1 MPAAG
6 KTYRKDF
13 LKFFLSLFPPVFPA
27 LFSGADSAAEGK
39 IRTAL
44 FPHPG
49 KGNGIFSGSRIIFD
63 LYFINHQ
70 IYSSFSQHLVNKVS

>member
-1 MPAAG
+1 MPAAR

-13 LKFFLSLFPPVFPA
+13 LNFFLPVSLVFPV

-44 FPHPG
+44 FLYPE
-49 KGNGIFSGSRIIFD
+49 KKNGIFSGSRIIFD
-63 LYFINHQ
+63 LYFVNHQ
-70 IYSSFSQHLVNKVS
+70 IYSSFSHHLVNKVS